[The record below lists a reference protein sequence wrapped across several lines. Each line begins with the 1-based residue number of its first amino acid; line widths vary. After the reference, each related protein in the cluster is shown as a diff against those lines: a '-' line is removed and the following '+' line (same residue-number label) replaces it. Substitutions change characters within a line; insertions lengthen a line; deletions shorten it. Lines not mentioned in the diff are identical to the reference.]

1 MKQIT
6 IHMKHFLFALFMFF
20 AMAASAQ
27 EVSYIHKALSAKGC
41 VMKYSVVKQDSSYY
55 IIANVISDRMSFL
68 PESTMKIRTFNDE
81 VITLKG
87 TAIANGGQSIGV
99 VSGNIVIP
107 VTAISST
114 AQFSITPEE
123 FEMLNNG
130 VSKVR
135 LTMTPTE
142 HEHTFKIDKIGKKLY
157 KFYLKVKAENDN
169 F

>member
-1 MKQIT
+1 
-6 IHMKHFLFALFMFF
+6 MKHLLFALFMFLTVTS
-20 AMAASAQ
+20 SAQ
-27 EVSYIHKALSAKGC
+27 VVGYTHKALSAKGC

-87 TAIANGGQSIGV
+87 AAIVNGGQSVGV
-99 VSGNIVIP
+99 ISGNIVIP

-123 FEMLNNG
+123 LEMLNNG

-142 HEHTFKIDKIGKKLY
+142 HEHTFKKDKIGKKLY
-157 KFYLKVKAENDN
+157 KFYLKVKTENDN